1 MEELKKMVL
10 TEMEKLILMDSIL
23 DNLKSGGD
31 GVLISEEEYEWILNY
46 LINNDER
53 YEDCALFRDNKDKI
67 VGDVDTT
74 I

>member
-1 MEELKKMVL
+1 MVL

>member
-1 MEELKKMVL
+1 MVNKMEL
-10 TEMEKLILMDSIL
+10 TEMEKLILMDSVL
-23 DNLKSGGD
+23 DNIKSGGD
-31 GVLISEEEYEWILNY
+31 GVLISEDEYEWILNY
-46 LINNDER
+46 LINNNER

>member
-1 MEELKKMVL
+1 MVNKMEL

>member
-1 MEELKKMVL
+1 MVL

-23 DNLKSGGD
+23 DNLKLGGD

>member
-1 MEELKKMVL
+1 MEL

-23 DNLKSGGD
+23 DNLKLGGD

>member
-1 MEELKKMVL
+1 MVL

-53 YEDCALFRDNKDKI
+53 YEECALFRDNKAKI
-67 VGDVDTT
+67 VGDIGTT